1 MLLWA
6 PIVLGFVWSWKS
18 FSCHRS
24 GRRCPVCTIAE
35 RRPRGLLRSLH
46 SSSGDAL
53 SVAIGSNEP
62 SRQRNEQQQAT
73 MKWILRPAT
82 IHDHDCCAALIQQ
95 SFGTLLRADYSEE
108 CLSMCLPL
116 ITQPRH
122 QLLTCN
128 TWYLVEHP
136 STRQIVGCG
145 GWTVRRPRVTNAT
158 SVGNETLSNTSSRVI
173 EPSEQNHSESVQL
186 MPQLRHFAVHPDY
199 LRLGIAAAIWNRTR
213 TDIAAQF
220 EAENRSFPVLQVFS
234 TLTGEPFYQSL
245 GFVSV
250 QRVDFQLI
258 KDGIF
263 PTIFMLRD
271 PTVVGR

>member
-6 PIVLGFVWSWKS
+6 PIVLGFVLSWKS
-18 FSCHRS
+18 FTCHRS
-24 GRRCPVCTIAE
+24 GRHCPVCTIAE
-35 RRPRGLLRSLH
+35 SRPQGLLRTLH
-46 SSSGDAL
+46 QSDVAL

-62 SRQRNEQQQAT
+62 PRQRNEQQQPSI
-73 MKWILRPAT
+73 KWIIRPAT
-82 IHDHDCCAALIQQ
+82 LHDHDCCAALIQK

-108 CLSMCLPL
+108 CLAHCLPL

-145 GWTVRRPRVTNAT
+145 GWTVRRPRPSNAT
-158 SVGNETLSNTSSRVI
+158 VANETLSNASSHATV
-173 EPSEQNHSESVQL
+173 PSEQQNHSESVQL

-199 LRLGIAAAIWNRTR
+199 LRLGIAAAIWNRTHA
-213 TDIAAQF
+213 DIAAQF
-220 EAENRSFPVLQVFS
+220 AAENRSFPVLQVFS

-258 KDGIF
+258 KNGTF